1 MGDFNSEMSETS
13 MNSFCNLDNLKCL
26 VQESTCYKDPER
38 PSCIDL
44 FLSNCAN
51 HLLQTDILESSL
63 SDFHK
68 LIITATRLKFENQ
81 PPQIVTYRNYKN
93 YIKEMFE

>member
-13 MNSFCNLDNLKCL
+13 MNSFYNLYILKCL
-26 VQESTCYKDPER
+26 VLNPACYKNPER

-44 FLSNCAN
+44 FLSNCEN
-51 HLLQTDILESSL
+51 HFLKKEILEAGL

-68 LIITATRLKFENQ
+68 LIIATTTLQFQKQ
-81 PPQIVTYRNYKN
+81 PPQIVTY
-93 YIKEMFE
+93 